1 MARTAKPDARRMLTR
16 NVAFCTVGVT
26 VLVSAGALFG
36 AGESPDKK
44 RRSPMWSSCS
54 PSPSQ

>member
-26 VLVSAGALFG
+26 VLVSAGALYG

-44 RRSPMWSSCS
+44 AAIADVV
-54 PSPSQ
+54 